1 MKAPINIHFDLSDT
15 INEFSLSDGQAAQIV
30 NSACR
35 AVTMEIHRNWME
47 AAKRELKSTRA
58 GYLRGLMVAEDGLY
72 ANTIT
77 LVGVLNNMVENG
89 VSAFDMKSGF
99 MKSAKV
105 KFNKQGGWYLTIPMR
120 QATPDAIGESEVFS
134 GIMPTEVYNIMKN
147 KLPTI
152 TTEDSGNTYNGDAL
166 KVGEIP
172 GQYQAPQTRA
182 SITDNVINKTFDAY
196 THKTSIYAGMVR
208 EQKTYEGATQ
218 STYGTFRRVGKNSD
232 PMAFIHSGIKQH
244 NLSQK
249 AIENTDVQL
258 IIDNTVDKILSDF
271 GFGKR

>member
-1 MKAPINIHFDLSDT
+1 MAAPVKIHFDLNDT
-15 INEFSLSDGQAAQIV
+15 IGEFSLSDGQAAQLV

-35 AVTMEIHRNWME
+35 AVTMEIHRNWI
-47 AAKRELKSTRA
+47 AAAERELKSTRA
-58 GYLRGLMVAEDGLY
+58 GYLRGLMVAEDGLF

-77 LVGVLNNMVENG
+77 LVGILNNMVENG

-105 KFNKQGGWYLTIPMR
+105 KFNKKGGWYLTIPLR
-120 QATPDAIGESEVFS
+120 QATPDAVGESEVFA
-134 GIMPTEVYNIMKN
+134 GIMPAEVYNIIKN
-147 KLPTI
+147 KTPTI
-152 TTEDSGNTYNGDAL
+152 TTEHSGNTYAGESL
-166 KVGEIP
+166 KVNEIP
-172 GQYQAPQTRA
+172 EQYRAPQTRP
-182 SITDNVINKTFDAY
+182 SITDNVINRTFDAY
-196 THKTSIYAGMVR
+196 THKTSIHAGMIR
-208 EQKTYEGATQ
+208 NQKTYEGATQ
-218 STYGTFRRVGKNSD
+218 STYNTFRRVGKNSD

-271 GFGKR
+271 GFGT